1 MRKIN
6 IFWGLDTSLCEESA
20 SNTPATDSEDTL
32 ELHNGTSQA
41 AFVGANLW
49 ARAKAACF
57 VIHER
62 EDRT

>member
-1 MRKIN
+1 MDI
-6 IFWGLDTSLCEESA
+6 SLCEESA

-32 ELHNGTSQA
+32 EQHIGTSQA
-41 AFVGANLW
+41 AFVGAYLW

-57 VIHER
+57 VIRER